1 MKTIYIILIVLAWVN
16 VLLGNDISKSIVA
29 LITTLLIIK
38 LYKSKR
44 GANNGRNQRNKSE
57 DK

>member
-1 MKTIYIILIVLAWVN
+1 MKTIYIILIILAWVN

-38 LYKSKR
+38 LYKNKR
-44 GANNGRNQRNKSE
+44 GAVNGRNQRNKSE
-57 DK
+57 NK

>member
-29 LITTLLIIK
+29 LITTLLITK
-38 LYKSKR
+38 LYKNKR
-44 GANNGRNQRNKSE
+44 GADNGRDKGNQSENK
-57 DK
+57 